1 MIYLFTFILL
11 LIPVIR
17 FDLMQLKGNKQLW
30 LYLEFFVLVLIAG
43 IRYRVGGDTIVYM
56 DHFEGYPTI
65 SELSTFDFENAVYN
79 RLWYIYNSV
88 FKSLGDSFTL
98 FQIVQA
104 LIVNTVFFRFF
115 KRYSPFYF
123 TAILVYFWGY
133 YCYFNMEIQREVLA
147 ICVLL
152 ESYYFLQNKKFI
164 IYYLLCV
171 LAMFF
176 HTSAVIMFFIPL
188 VYFIK
193 KDYYWVPLLIIILVV
208 LSLKVFNVITIFLSI
223 AIPDS
228 KLTETIAAYL
238 LLDSPNII
246 GQTIYILKV
255 VPFILIMFVR
265 NKYGYNEDSLMGR
278 MLFFSVAI
286 QSVTMYISVTQRFS
300 NYIYP
305 FGIIF
310 VVNTVLYHYWDIKSH
325 LLSKIIVNAALFIYL
340 FNLSYFYLQNRY
352 DDLQGA
358 HVFHRYI
365 PYNTVFNKKSNM
377 FREQLMQN
385 ERADN

>member
-1 MIYLFTFILL
+1 
-11 LIPVIR
+11 
-17 FDLMQLKGNKQLW
+17 MQLKGNKQLW

-56 DHFEGYPTI
+56 DHFEDYPTI